1 MTVPKRRTEIMI
13 SNRSARRVASQSIAK
28 AIRLL
33 LQHEQKSPAEVSI
46 VLSDDE
52 FIREL
57 NHTYRGFDVPTD
69 VLGDIVISIDTA
81 ERQAQQREIELVAE
95 TVFLALHGCLHLLGY
110 NDETEEGY
118 DEMIAKARSVA
129 AELGYKMEDDWGTL
143 AES

>member
-1 MTVPKRRTEIMI
+1 MI

-57 NHTYRGFDVPTD
+57 NRTYRGFDVPTDVLSFPFNDPD

>member
-1 MTVPKRRTEIMI
+1 
-13 SNRSARRVASQSIAK
+13 
-28 AIRLL
+28 LL

-57 NHTYRGFDVPTD
+57 NHTYRGFDVPTDVLSFPFNDPD